1 MFVRNPALRQTTALA
16 FDDGGDSPRFAN
28 DGTRAVLERILDDL
42 LRRIDERAIAADDA
56 AAIVGSLRAFCC
68 EPPVRPGVRS
78 LRDLCDVLDPERF
91 SSRARRL
98 AASYARLA
106 ADRSAKSGS

>member
-1 MFVRNPALRQTTALA
+1 MSVRNPALRRTTALA
-16 FDDGGDSPRFAN
+16 SDAGREPPRFAS

-42 LRRIDERAIAADDA
+42 LRRIDERAIAPEDA

-68 EPPVRPGVRS
+68 EPPAQPGARS
-78 LRDLCDVLDPERF
+78 LHDLCDVLDPGRF

-98 AASYARLA
+98 AASYARIA
-106 ADRSAKSGS
+106 AGRGTSSGS